1 LAYDPDEV
9 MKMLIN
15 EVCKECSLTKKAIEY
30 YEKQGLVRPK
40 IEENG
45 YRNYSAEDV
54 AVLKEIFVLRSLGLG
69 IPEIKHV
76 ISSGDKQAAL
86 SKYKY
91 LKELEKQK
99 VEKQQKGIELL
110 IENYQIEPV
119 KQYIE
124 DQINPFLTIK
134 EKLVQSFPGV
144 YGIYFS
150 IHFGKFLNE
159 TIDGYEKKRAY
170 QEIISFL
177 DHLEVNEELEK
188 SIENSMVLFKQKDL
202 EQMDMVLF
210 TAVENIEEYMETN
223 KQRIEK
229 YIRFRDSEEYKSTD
243 AHKMQQLLVEFQKQ
257 SGFTDVF
264 IANLKI
270 LSDSYRDYYKKLE
283 EANERF
289 IKSFPQM
296 NKGEVP

>member
-1 LAYDPDEV
+1 
-9 MKMLIN
+9 MLIN

-30 YEKQGLVRPK
+30 YEKQGLIRPK

-54 AVLKEIFVLRSLGLG
+54 LVLKEIFVLRNLGLG
-69 IPEIKHV
+69 IPEIKDI
-76 ISSGDKQAAL
+76 ISSSDKHAAL

-91 LKELEKQK
+91 LKELEKQRID
-99 VEKQQKGIELL
+99 KQQKGLELL
-110 IENYQIEPV
+110 IENYQVEPV

-124 DQINPFLTIK
+124 EQLSPLLTIK
-134 EKLVQSFPGV
+134 EKLAQSFPGG
-144 YGIYFS
+144 YGIYLS
-150 IHFGKFLNE
+150 VHFGRFLNE
-159 TIDGYEKKRAY
+159 TINSNEKKRAY
-170 QEIISFL
+170 QEILSFL
-177 DHLEVNEELEK
+177 DHLEINEEIEEFLK
-188 SIENSMVLFKQKDL
+188 SSMALFEQEDL
-202 EQMDMVLF
+202 ENMDTVLF

-229 YIRFRDSEEYKSTD
+229 YIRFREFEEYKSTD
-243 AHKMQQLLVEFQKQ
+243 AYKMQQLLLEFQKQ
-257 SGFTDVF
+257 SGYTDIF
-264 IANLKI
+264 ITNLKI

-296 NKGEVP
+296 SKGEVP